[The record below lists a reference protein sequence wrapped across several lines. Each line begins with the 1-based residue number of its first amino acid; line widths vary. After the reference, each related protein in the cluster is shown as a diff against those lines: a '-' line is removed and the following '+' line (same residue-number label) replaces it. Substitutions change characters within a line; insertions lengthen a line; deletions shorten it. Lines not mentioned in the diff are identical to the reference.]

1 MRFIFIAVAVS
12 LLLVGCNDAKETF
25 KEAIRPIAW
34 MEVKQSS
41 FEQVRRLSGT
51 IYPVEAT
58 KLSFEVGGKVEWIKV
73 NLGDTVKSG
82 DKLARLDQRNFNLSM
97 QSAQANLQKA
107 YAGLS
112 EARNEHKRYAEL
124 SEKGLVS
131 KSGYDTAKAS
141 FESATSA
148 VDLAKAQL
156 DIASKD
162 LNDSLLT
169 APYNGKITK
178 RLIEPS
184 MQLSP
189 GQATFEIE
197 GEEGLEVRVMVP
209 ETMIRELSKNSE
221 INIHYPALPSLNSV
235 GIITEIGTRAE
246 TANAFPVTIVIS
258 SVLGELRA
266 GMTAEVDFT
275 FQGVGRTGFKGKSF
289 HLPISALNADIGQK
303 SYVYVFDATKKT
315 VNKRYVQTEGLINN
329 VIIVS
334 EGLKEGEIIATA
346 GVAFL
351 RNGQS
356 VDLLDKNVQR
366 FN

>member
-1 MRFIFIAVAVS
+1 MRSIFIATVIS
-12 LLLVGCNDAKETF
+12 LMLVGCNDTKEPF
-25 KEAIRPIAW
+25 EEAVRPIAW

-41 FEQVRRLSGT
+41 FEQVRKLSGT

-73 NLGDTVKSG
+73 NLGDTIKRG
-82 DKLARLDQRNFNLSM
+82 DELARLNQRNFNLSM

-156 DIASKD
+156 DIANKD

-184 MQLSP
+184 MQVLP
-189 GQATFEIE
+189 GQATFEVE

-209 ETMIRELSKNSE
+209 ETMIRVLSKNSE
-221 INIHYPALPSLNSV
+221 IYIHYPALPSLKSA
-235 GIITEIGTRAE
+235 GTITEIGTRAE

-258 SVLGELRA
+258 SALGELRA
-266 GMTAEVDFT
+266 GMTAEVNFT
-275 FQGVGRTGFKGKSF
+275 FQGVGRSGYQGLSF
-289 HLPISALNADIGQK
+289 HLPISAINADQGQK
-303 SYVYVFDATKKT
+303 SYVYVFDASKKI

-334 EGLKEGEIIATA
+334 EGLTEGEIIATA

-351 RNGQS
+351 RDGQT
-356 VDLLDKNVQR
+356 VNLLDKNVQR